1 MSNRYPLRHWIRI
14 SCVLCVSVVLVFAA
28 PSHSAIYQ
36 WQDENGKIHFT
47 DNPSKIPPQYRK
59 KDELKTF
66 KGAPTAP
73 SKPVKLLSPEKKSG
87 THVIKAKSLPGGH
100 YMVEVLINGN
110 IRADLIVDT
119 GASMVILSNR
129 LGERLGTLYNTNL
142 PKMEFHTAGGKV
154 ETPLFILDSLQ
165 LGDATVLNLEAST
178 NPNFQGMDG
187 LLGMSFLGEFNVEMD
202 RERSE
207 LILKPFAGKG
217 DQLWDGQNEKW
228 WRKKYTTYAQTLRH
242 LQRTAYRA
250 RQDFQKSMK
259 IKKMIAHYEK
269 LHKALDRRADKVNL
283 PKEYRSYP

>member
-1 MSNRYPLRHWIRI
+1 
-14 SCVLCVSVVLVFAA
+14 LVFAA
-28 PSHSAIYQ
+28 ASHSAIYK
-36 WQDENGKIHFT
+36 WQDKNGKTHFT
-47 DNPSKIPPQYRK
+47 DNPSKIPHQYRK

-66 KGAPTAP
+66 KGVPTAP

-87 THVIKAKSLPGGH
+87 THVIKARSLPGGH

-110 IRADLIVDT
+110 IRADLMVDT

-129 LGERLGTLYNTNL
+129 LGERLGTLYNNNL

-165 LGDATVLNLEAST
+165 LGDATVLNVEAST

-187 LLGMSFLGEFNVEMD
+187 LLGMSFLGEFKMEMD

-207 LILKPFAGKG
+207 LILKPFAGEG
-217 DQLWDGQNEKW
+217 DELWEGQNEQW

-242 LQRTAYRA
+242 YQRTAYQA
-250 RQDFQKSMK
+250 RQDFQKSTK
-259 IKKMIAHYEK
+259 IKKLIAHYEK
-269 LHKALDRRADKVNL
+269 LHKALEARADRANL